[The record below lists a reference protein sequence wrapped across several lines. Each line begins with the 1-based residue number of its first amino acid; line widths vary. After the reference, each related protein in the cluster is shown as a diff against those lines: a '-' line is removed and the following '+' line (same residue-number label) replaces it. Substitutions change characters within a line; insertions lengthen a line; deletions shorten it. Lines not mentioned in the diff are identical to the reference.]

1 MIRHSAEYLKI
12 RLQILAQIH
21 YGCDIAATVTIV
33 GCGPNGNNVFVF
45 EMVLRIV
52 SCK

>member
-21 YGCDIAATVTIV
+21 YRCDIATTVTIV
-33 GCGPNGNNVFVF
+33 GCGPNGDDVFVF
-45 EMVLRIV
+45 EVVL
-52 SCK
+52 